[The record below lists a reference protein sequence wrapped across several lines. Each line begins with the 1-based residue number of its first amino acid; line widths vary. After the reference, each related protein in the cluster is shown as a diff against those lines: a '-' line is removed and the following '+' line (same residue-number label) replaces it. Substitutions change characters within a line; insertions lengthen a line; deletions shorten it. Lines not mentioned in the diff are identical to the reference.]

1 MKRIIALMLVLLL
14 TLTACVRQERPSAET
29 RPAETTENPVPE
41 AEEPAPEAEEPTAGT
56 EEPVAGTE
64 EPTAAA
70 EAPDL
75 SAGCLELTGQLPF
88 SLDWDGDGR
97 EETID
102 IQPLKTNAEADGVA
116 FPLQLENDG
125 TVWRSMDPGIWNVAL
140 YLTDLGGDGSYEL
153 FLTGDAASDDYVTY
167 GWRLTDGDPEP
178 IKFTG
183 EVRYDNVTWVDYVEG
198 CFVDVTGNGQ
208 IRIDSFLYMLG
219 TYGGVRPYAFND
231 KGEIAPVEGTIWD
244 YPENSYALTLRTALT
259 AEAVAERNG
268 NPTGETL
275 TLEAGDK
282 LTLTGSDGVSHAWF
296 ETADGRFGVLEVEK
310 QDWQW
315 FIGGMEENE
324 VFSDLPYAG

>member
-29 RPAETTENPVPE
+29 PPAETAEN
-41 AEEPAPEAEEPTAGT
+41 PAPEAEEPAAGT
-56 EEPVAGTE
+56 EESAAGTG
-64 EPTAAA
+64 EPAGAV

-75 SAGCLELTGQLPF
+75 SAGCLELTDQLPF

-102 IQPLKTNAEADGVA
+102 IQPLKTIGEADGVA

-125 TVWRSMDPGIWNVAL
+125 TVWRSMDPGVWSVAL
-140 YLTDLGGDGSYEL
+140 YLTDLDSDGSYEL
-153 FLTGDAASDDYVTY
+153 FLSGDLGSDDYVTY
-167 GWRLTDGDPEP
+167 GWQLTDGDPEP

-183 EVRYDNVTWVDYVEG
+183 EVRYDNVTWVDYVDG
-198 CFVDVTGNGQ
+198 SFVDATENGQ

-244 YPENSYALTLRTALT
+244 YPHNDQALTLRTALT
-259 AEAVAERNG
+259 AEAAAERNG
-268 NPTGETL
+268 SPTGEML

-282 LTLTGSDGVSHAWF
+282 LTLTGSDGFSHAWF
-296 ETADGRFGVLEVEK
+296 ETADGRFGILEAEK

-315 FIGGMEENE
+315 FIGGVEENE
-324 VFSDLPYAG
+324 VFSDIPYAG

>member
-29 RPAETTENPVPE
+29 PPAETPPAETAEN
-41 AEEPAPEAEEPTAGT
+41 PAPEAEEPAAGAD
-56 EEPVAGTE
+56 ES
-64 EPTAAA
+64 AAA
-70 EAPDL
+70 VEAPDL
-75 SAGCLELTGQLPF
+75 SAGCLELTDQLPF

-102 IQPLKTNAEADGVA
+102 IQPLKTNSEADGVA

-125 TVWRSMDPGIWNVAL
+125 TVWRSMDPGVWSVAL
-140 YLTDLGGDGSYEL
+140 YLTDLDSDGSYEL
-153 FLTGDAASDDYVTY
+153 FLSGDLGSDDYVTY
-167 GWRLTDGDPEP
+167 GWQLTDGDPEP

-198 CFVDVTGNGQ
+198 RFLGATVDGQ

-244 YPENSYALTLRTALT
+244 YPHNDQALTLRTALT
-259 AEAVAERNG
+259 AEAAAERNG
-268 NPTGETL
+268 SPTGEML

-282 LTLTGSDGVSHAWF
+282 LTLTGSDGFSHAWF
-296 ETADGRFGVLEVEK
+296 ETADGRFGILEAEK

-315 FIGGMEENE
+315 FIGGVEENE
-324 VFSDLPYAG
+324 VFSDIPYAG

>member
-1 MKRIIALMLVLLL
+1 MKRIIALTLVLLL
-14 TLTACVRQERPSAET
+14 ALTACVRQERPSAET
-29 RPAETTENPVPE
+29 PPAETAEKPA
-41 AEEPAPEAEEPTAGT
+41 AEEPAIEEPAAEEPA
-56 EEPVAGTE
+56 
-64 EPTAAA
+64 AAA

-75 SAGCLELTGQLPF
+75 SEGWLELTNLLPYSF
-88 SLDWDGDGR
+88 DWDGDG
-97 EETID
+97 EAETVD
-102 IQPLKTNAEADGVA
+102 IQPMKTNGEADGVA
-116 FPLQLENDG
+116 FPLRLENNG
-125 TVWRSMDPGIWNVAL
+125 QVWRSMDPGVWNVSL
-140 YLTDLGGDGSYEL
+140 FLTDLGGDGSYEL
-153 FLTGDAASDDYVTY
+153 FLSGDLGSDDYVTY
-167 GWRLTDGDPEP
+167 GWRLTDGDPET

-198 CFVDVTGNGQ
+198 SFVDATRNGQ

-268 NPTGETL
+268 NPTGEML

-296 ETADGRFGVLEVEK
+296 ETADGRFGVLEAEK

-324 VFSDLPYAG
+324 IFSDLPYAG